1 MSWRRPRAVTPLL
14 EAVRLRRDPAV
25 LAGIAHPALTAS
37 AQVMEHPMAY
47 RNTAGSPAS
56 APNTLSRGLRVADAA
71 ASNVT
76 SLELMRPDFA
86 RRTYRVLLAH
96 DLSGPSEIALVRAAR
111 CTLERDGH
119 LIILHVVDSRL
130 PPPVIEAWRTHA
142 RSHIE
147 AEVRRWLGRSGLS
160 YQIDIGVGDPASA
173 IAARARAHSV
183 DLVVT
188 GRNRR
193 RGFAD
198 MLAPTTVGR
207 LLQQAWGPIL
217 VVCSSDQSPYRR
229 VLIPIDFTSASAAR
243 IQFAA
248 DFLPQARLHLL
259 HAHRRCFQDYVAPLS
274 SALSQVG
281 ERGGVS
287 GLAQQRPTP
296 VSSWFIETLRLGG
309 HRPIVT
315 IENDDAPAAVRKE
328 LARRKTDLLVLGT
341 QARSGTAHVPM
352 GSVAEAALG
361 SNRCDMLLLPL
372 HGPS

>member
-1 MSWRRPRAVTPLL
+1 
-14 EAVRLRRDPAV
+14 
-25 LAGIAHPALTAS
+25 
-37 AQVMEHPMAY
+37 MAY

-76 SLELMRPDFA
+76 NLELMRPDFA

-130 PPPVIEAWRTHA
+130 PAPVIEAQRARA

-147 AEVRRWLGRSGLS
+147 AEVRRWLGRSELS
-160 YQIDIGVGDPASA
+160 YHIDIGVGDSASA

-188 GRNRR
+188 GRNQRR
-193 RGFAD
+193 RFAD
-198 MLAPTTVGR
+198 MLTPTTVGR
-207 LLQQAWGPIL
+207 LLRQAWGPIL
-217 VVCSSDQSPYRR
+217 IVRSSDQSPYRR